1 MTEASLAAIGSV
13 RELMS
18 SAPFDTVAT
27 VLERR
32 AHRDR
37 STAPLLLAAASW
49 CAVIRDDIGEAR
61 RLAAQAVGVVRS
73 SIDSAHLSP
82 IVIGLADVIDAMG
95 GARPF
100 DPSALD
106 RIAELFLTETHDAAG
121 RLRSEL
127 AWMLEV
133 PNWFTFADRYDD
145 ASRMLDGRL
154 ADLDPAPDVYE
165 RVSVWCCLAELEFRR
180 GRWDSARQSS
190 LAAIDAAME
199 MGDDAGYA
207 HALAARIEAGRGHPA
222 NCDEHVRTAWALS
235 IKRGDR
241 STQWRV
247 VGAEAFA
254 AASTADWTR
263 VRGLLGPLVER
274 GETAGV
280 RLASI
285 RLWDGDYLESLVRL
299 DERAEARRCL
309 DLLAAENAAV
319 PTRWTSGLIE
329 RISALTTSEPTT
341 AIGRAEESV
350 ATFESIGAVF
360 EAARSRLVLAE
371 LLHRARETDA
381 AVAVLRSASLTFG
394 SLGATA
400 WLDRVE
406 LVGSSG
412 LPADDAVPVPE
423 CFAVLTRQEVEVAL
437 SVIHGA
443 TNKEASARLF
453 VSVKTIE
460 THLTR
465 IFRKL
470 QVRSRAELVATYY
483 SGIRRS

>member
-18 SAPFDTVAT
+18 SAPFDTVAM

-49 CAVIRDDIGEAR
+49 CAVIRDDIVEAR
-61 RLAAQAVGVVRS
+61 RLAAQAVGVVRGAV
-73 SIDSAHLSP
+73 DAAHLRP
-82 IVIGLADVIDAMG
+82 IVVGLADVIDAMG

-100 DPSALD
+100 EPAALD
-106 RIAELFLTETHDAAG
+106 RIAELFLTETGDAPG

-154 ADLDPAPDVYE
+154 ADLDPAPDRYE

-190 LAAIDAAME
+190 LAAIEAAVE

-207 HALAARIEAGRGHPA
+207 HALAARIEAGRAHSA
-222 NCDEHVRTAWALS
+222 SCEEHIRTAWALS
-235 IKRGDR
+235 LKRGDR

-254 AASTADWTR
+254 AASLADWTR
-263 VRGLLGPLVER
+263 VRGLLEPLIER
-274 GETAGV
+274 GDGVGV
-280 RLASI
+280 RLASV

-299 DERAEARRCL
+299 DERDAARRRL
-309 DLLAAENAAV
+309 QLLEDEHAAV
-319 PTRWTSGLIE
+319 PTRWTSGLIG
-329 RISALTTSEPTT
+329 RVAALTAPDPAT
-341 AIGRAEESV
+341 AIGLATDSV
-350 ATFESIGAVF
+350 ATFDSIGAVF
-360 EAARSRLVLAE
+360 EAARSRLVLGE
-371 LLHRARETDA
+371 LLHAARQADA
-381 AVAVLRSASLTFG
+381 AVVALRSASLTFG

-406 LVGSSG
+406 LVGSTSA
-412 LPADDAVPVPE
+412 PADDAVPIPE
-423 CFAVLTRQEVEVAL
+423 CFSVLTRQEVEVAL

-483 SGIRRS
+483 SGIRRR